1 MIDPTELAAWVA
13 QVGRLILRYMSLHGV
28 PTTRD
33 QRWMMARR
41 LHPTVE
47 QMRRDA
53 YVRTAA
59 RLRAQGLQ
67 PAPLAP
73 YRPQALV
80 AAIERATN
88 AEPYVRPE
96 RREAAREE
104 APLERVEPQP
114 EQEPALEPSN
124 RTAEPRSR
132 VRVTAPAQQ
141 PRSRVRVQVAANDLD
156 PQTRRQ
162 ARTRVEVTDGN
173 RTEPAVIRGVTER
186 VTATVERH
194 IRQVDRE
201 TVTATADALGE
212 EVGWARV
219 LSGAE
224 NCAWCAM
231 LASRGPV
238 YKSDKSALTVVGRR
252 GGRTRGTRQLGERYH
267 DFCDCDCVLVR
278 QGQDWAGREEFERL
292 QRMWAAASATHPE
305 DAERAFNRSWRR
317 IQRHPELEED
327 YHRLWDESTQGLEGG
342 DALRAFAAAARIA
355 PPEALDTRRRTP
367 SSSGGDSE
375 PPDSTPGTADGEL
388 PSLPQRR
395 PRDAARG
402 QDSLESA
409 TTPEEVAEY
418 IARRHGVTTIGFS
431 GDELPMEPL
440 REYARAIDDIV
451 AQFPD
456 IELPDYVGISEEDE
470 RDYALTSGLRNRDD
484 TWSCMS
490 MLFNRHYME
499 NPDLMQERMR
509 ANVAA
514 GFHPPG
520 SDDRPFYSTV
530 VHELG
535 HVLDYQGN
543 VRASDRAVQVL
554 GDYFQTNVERSKD
567 KAVLAARYIEWLNTL
582 SGYGRLNERGR
593 LNPPEAVAVAFAD
606 VILNGDAAS
615 EPARVLYRLLI
626 ESKDG
631 A

>member
-13 QVGRLILRYMSLHGV
+13 QVSRLILRYMSLHGV

-47 QMRRDA
+47 QLRRDA
-53 YVRTAA
+53 YVRTSA
-59 RLRAQGLQ
+59 RLRAEGLQ

-104 APLERVEPQP
+104 APLERVEPQPEQSPEP

-162 ARTRVEVTDGN
+162 ARTRVEVTDDN

-201 TVTATADALGE
+201 TVTATADAAGE

-278 QGQDWAGREEFERL
+278 QGEDWAGRAEFERL
-292 QRMWAAASATHPE
+292 QRMWAAATAAHP
-305 DAERAFNRSWRR
+305 DDTERAFNRSWRR

-327 YHRLWDESTQGLEGG
+327 YDRLWADSTAGLEGSA
-342 DALRAFAAAARIA
+342 ALRAFAAAAGEN
-355 PPEALDTRRRTP
+355 PPAALDSRRR
-367 SSSGGDSE
+367 S
-375 PPDSTPGTADGEL
+375 
-388 PSLPQRR
+388 
-395 PRDAARG
+395 
-402 QDSLESA
+402 SA
-409 TTPEEVAEY
+409 T
-418 IARRHGVTTIGFS
+418 GS
-431 GDELPMEPL
+431 GP
-440 REYARAIDDIV
+440 A
-451 AQFPD
+451 
-456 IELPDYVGISEEDE
+456 
-470 RDYALTSGLRNRDD
+470 
-484 TWSCMS
+484 
-490 MLFNRHYME
+490 
-499 NPDLMQERMR
+499 
-509 ANVAA
+509 
-514 GFHPPG
+514 
-520 SDDRPFYSTV
+520 
-530 VHELG
+530 
-535 HVLDYQGN
+535 
-543 VRASDRAVQVL
+543 
-554 GDYFQTNVERSKD
+554 
-567 KAVLAARYIEWLNTL
+567 
-582 SGYGRLNERGR
+582 
-593 LNPPEAVAVAFAD
+593 
-606 VILNGDAAS
+606 AAS
-615 EPARVLYRLLI
+615 NRQPNSQPPI
-626 ESKDG
+626 
-631 A
+631 